1 MRTSLK
7 GLLVMLL
14 PIVSLAC
21 ATFAPV
27 VPDLV
32 WDRSAEVEVISY
44 ACYGG
49 LVPNEVW
56 MNDIPTFR
64 LWGDGRALWVED
76 QIDGSRRVYTAQ
88 FTDDEITAMLT
99 EMAQRR
105 FFTLADSY
113 EPDYE
118 IMDGGACQMRVAL
131 ADTYKSVS
139 VLTGGEPPADYDVL
153 AGYLVRAGGHSGV
166 DFVPERGF
174 LFATPSG
181 DPVSAATASWPADGI
196 DGIRLAESAG
206 GVPIEGE
213 ALRTAWE
220 IVNRGIF
227 TVVESGGESFRL
239 AVQVEGVTSTW
250 PVAP

>member
-1 MRTSLK
+1 MSPSPKRLLL
-7 GLLVMLL
+7 GLI

-21 ATFAPV
+21 ATFSPV
-27 VPDLV
+27 VPELV
-32 WDRSAEVEVISY
+32 WDRSADVEVISY

-105 FFTLADSY
+105 FFTMADSY

-118 IMDGGACQMRVAL
+118 IMDGGACQMRVVL

-139 VLTGGEPPADYDVL
+139 ALTGGEPPADYDAL
-153 AGYLVRAGGHSGV
+153 AGFLVRAGGHAGT

-174 LFATPSG
+174 LFAMPSG

-196 DGIRLAESAG
+196 DGIRLADSPG

-213 ALRTAWE
+213 ALRAAWA
-220 IVNRGIF
+220 IVNTSIF
-227 TVVESGGESFRL
+227 TVVESGGQTFRI

-250 PVAP
+250 PQQP